1 MSQKNDKI
9 FLAGHKGLVGSA
21 IYRILKKYNFK
32 NILIA
37 DRKELDLTDQKKT
50 YQFLKKNKPKIIIIA
65 AAKVGGIKVNTK
77 LKGDFIYENLTIQ
90 TNLIHGAYLNSI
102 KNLVYLGSSCIYPKN
117 CKQPIKE
124 DYLLTGPLEKTNEPY
139 AIAKIAGLKMC
150 ESYNYQFHTNYKCL
164 MPCNTYGPND
174 NYNLNTSH
182 FYPAILKKIH
192 KASLKNK
199 NFIELWGSG
208 KPKRELIYVDDIA
221 EACVYFMNKKI
232 KESFINIGSGKEKSI
247 KEFAEFAIKL
257 INPKLKIKF
266 NKEKIDGTPRKILNN
281 QKSNRYGWK
290 PKIGLKEGTLKTYT
304 DLIKKNL

>member
-1 MSQKNDKI
+1 MIKKNNKI

-21 IYRILKKYNFK
+21 IYRALKKNNYK
-32 NILIA
+32 NILVA

-50 YQFLKKNKPKIIIIA
+50 YQFLKKNKPKSIIIA
-65 AAKVGGIKVNTK
+65 AAKVGGIKVNSQ
-77 LKGDFIYENLTIQ
+77 LKGNFIYENLTIQ
-90 TNLIHGAYLNSI
+90 NNLIHGAHLNKI
-102 KNLVYLGSSCIYPKN
+102 NNLIYLGSSCIYPKK

-150 ESYNYQFHTNYKCL
+150 ESYNYQFKRNYKCL

-192 KASLKNK
+192 QATIKNK
-199 NFIELWGSG
+199 KFIELWGSG

-221 EACVYFMNKKI
+221 EACIYFMNKKI
-232 KESFINIGSGKEKSI
+232 DEPFINIGSGKEKSI
-247 KEFAEFAIKL
+247 KEFAKFAIKL

-266 NKEKIDGTPRKILNN
+266 NKAKIDGTLRKILDNK
-281 QKSNRYGWK
+281 KSNNYGWK
-290 PKIGLKEGTLKTYT
+290 PKIDLREGTLKAYAE
-304 DLIKKNL
+304 LIKK